1 MGLRKRFRDLRLVSP
16 TLSSYVWQVTK
27 TGMTVF
33 NSTKYSFN
41 RPCPFLVIRY
51 CLRAFP
57 WANSQFEDMS
67 CCFSKCLSSVYRVD
81 GPRRMPNFL
90 YTTLKM
96 AYPCS
101 PRSDVSFMMLSRTLS
116 RIAPRKI
123 FLFKTFKL
131 FLLLKGFRT
140 PKLHI
145 LRVTIE
151 DIKPCCSYHTTTTN
165 RLQDSHF

>member
-1 MGLRKRFRDLRLVSP
+1 
-16 TLSSYVWQVTK
+16 
-27 TGMTVF
+27 MTVF

-57 WANSQFEDMS
+57 RVISQFEDIS

-101 PRSDVSFMMLSRTLS
+101 PRSDVSFMMLSKTLS

-123 FLFKTFKL
+123 FLFKTIKTFSPPE
-131 FLLLKGFRT
+131 GFRT
-140 PKLHI
+140 QLHI

-151 DIKPCCSYHTTTTN
+151 DIKPCCSYHTTTNNKTTHKQLTQRQTKTVCFLKN
-165 RLQDSHF
+165 PLNPAAKLKAP

>member
-1 MGLRKRFRDLRLVSP
+1 MGLHKRFRDFRNWCP
-16 TLSSYVWQVTK
+16 QHIWSYVLQVTK

-57 WANSQFEDMS
+57 RVISQFEDIS

-101 PRSDVSFMMLSRTLS
+101 PRSDVSFMILSKTLS

-123 FLFKTFKL
+123 FLFKTIKTFSPPEG
-131 FLLLKGFRT
+131 FQNPIIYLKS
-140 PKLHI
+140 
-145 LRVTIE
+145 
-151 DIKPCCSYHTTTTN
+151 D
-165 RLQDSHF
+165 D